1 MGPNDV
7 ICLGLFVV
15 PAVGGREE
23 EEASSPVLV
32 VVVMVDRAGGGCGNV
47 HAQIGRAHV

>member
-7 ICLGLFVV
+7 ICSGLLFV
-15 PAVGGREE
+15 PGVGGREE
-23 EEASSPVLV
+23 EAASSPVMV

-47 HAQIGRAHV
+47 ITATDG